1 MFQVCAEVILWMKCV
16 SCLVYYSIGRSLEG
30 LEFVLSDSQTLGAV
44 LAPTGCG
51 KSYYLFI
58 PHTLTP
64 PYVTNTF
71 LSLCHISI
79 HMNELTHHQDGDSL
93 HFLNTT

>member
-1 MFQVCAEVILWMKCV
+1 MKCV

-30 LEFVLSDSQTLGAV
+30 LEFVLSDSQTPGAV

-58 PHTLTP
+58 PNTLTP
-64 PYVTNTF
+64 PYVTDTF
-71 LSLCHISI
+71 LSLCHIST
-79 HMNELTHHQDGDSL
+79 HMNELSHHQDGDSL

>member
-44 LAPTGCG
+44 LAPIGCE
-51 KSYYLFI
+51 KSY
-58 PHTLTP
+58 
-64 PYVTNTF
+64 
-71 LSLCHISI
+71 
-79 HMNELTHHQDGDSL
+79 
-93 HFLNTT
+93 